1 MRANRLVLLSLGLV
15 ICLASYST
23 AREAREI
30 TCIGNVVDE
39 QGRPIAGVKV
49 TFYKRVY
56 GETTYSSNIRP
67 AGEAETRTDGGF
79 SFSTNA
85 ESVSYRHGYIV
96 AERKGLALGL
106 ACWDMWQD
114 QDMEIKLGEPKELT
128 GIVVDEDGKPI
139 VGAEVGISRLWVG
152 SKLRFGEDLLQ
163 ALFKARTDSSGKFIF
178 TGLPEDAA
186 AEYLVKKAG
195 LATIDTYRYIP
206 PIGSRMHF
214 VAGQAD
220 THLVV
225 PPEARIEGVVVK
237 KDTGEPLAGVKLTA
251 MQDWGQAVVGR
262 ELPITTREDGTFGID
277 ALAAGKYRLQP
288 ARYREGPADWAT
300 EPVEVITKA
309 GKTST
314 GVKVELSKG
323 GLLQVAITE
332 AVSKEPVER
341 ANVVIQHQ
349 QSGRYILG
357 CSEKNGI
364 ARIRLMPGGYQV
376 LRVVKQGYTS
386 DKRRETATIEYGKTT
401 YIRWRLVG
409 QLNITG
415 VVRDEKGKPIE
426 GAELRVCPIDGR
438 SSTSD
443 AEGKFEVKILSAE
456 RKHNIHVSAEG
467 YGQGHIE
474 INTNYLV
481 DNHFDV
487 GVLTLPP
494 ANLSL
499 SGIVLDVND
508 APVAGALVSC
518 QGPSQPYRTT
528 RTDTEGKF
536 VLEKICNGKVRISA
550 RTSSK
555 QPLYGYI
562 ESSAG
567 ASDVKL
573 AVSVRGLN
581 AMFSVPEQSS
591 SSDDLPWPEAYNELA
606 ICNNIPI
613 VLTTPSLVGRPL
625 PELRPLKIEFST
637 DTSNKMILVCFWD
650 MEQRPSRH
658 CIRQLAENSE
668 DLAEKGVIVVS
679 VQSSGV
685 DEKWLKEWV
694 KEYKIP
700 FPSGTTTAEAGGDYF
715 TWGVKSLPWLILTD
729 RQHVV
734 QAEGFSL
741 AELGEK
747 LKGIN

>member
-1 MRANRLVLLSLGLV
+1 MRANGLVLLGLGLV
-15 ICLASYST
+15 ICLGGYST
-23 AREAREI
+23 AREVREI
-30 TCIGNVVDE
+30 TCTGKVVDE
-39 QGRPIAGVKV
+39 HSRPIAGVKV
-49 TFYKRVY
+49 TFYERVY

-67 AGEAETRTDGGF
+67 AGEAETRNDGAF

-85 ESVSYRHGYIV
+85 ESVSYRHGYVV
-96 AERKGLALGL
+96 AEKKGLALGL
-106 ACWDMWQD
+106 ACWDMWQN
-114 QDMEIKLGEPKELT
+114 QDMEIKLGEPKELA
-128 GIVVDEDGKPI
+128 GVVVDEGGKPI

-152 SKLRFGEDLLQ
+152 RNLRFGEDLLQ
-163 ALFKARTDSSGKFIF
+163 TLFKAGTDSSGKFVF
-178 TGLPEDAA
+178 TGLPEEAT

-206 PIGSRMHF
+206 PPGSRMHF
-214 VAGQAD
+214 IAEQAD
-220 THLVV
+220 THLVM
-225 PPEARIEGVVVK
+225 PPEARIEGIVVK
-237 KDTGEPLAGVKLTA
+237 KDTGEPLAGVKL
-251 MQDWGQAVVGR
+251 MVVQDWGRAVVGR
-262 ELPITTREDGTFGID
+262 ELLITTREDGTFGID
-277 ALAAGKYRLQP
+277 ALAAGKYQLHP
-288 ARYREGPADWAT
+288 ARAREGPADWVA
-300 EPVEVITKA
+300 EPVEVIAKA
-309 GKTST
+309 GKAST

-349 QSGRYILG
+349 QSGHYLLG

-364 ARIRLMPGGYQV
+364 ARMRLMPGGYQV

-386 DKRRETATIEYGKTT
+386 DRRRETATIEDGKTT
-401 YIRWRLVG
+401 CIGWQLAG
-409 QLNITG
+409 QLKIAG
-415 VVRDEKGKPIE
+415 VVRDEEGKPIE
-426 GAELRVCPIDGR
+426 GAKLRVCPIDGR

-443 AEGKFEVKILSAE
+443 ADGKFEVKILSAE
-456 RKHNIHVSAEG
+456 RRHNIHVSAEG
-467 YGQGHIE
+467 YGQGHIQ

-481 DNHFDV
+481 DNHLDV
-487 GVLTLPP
+487 GILTLPP

-528 RTDTEGKF
+528 KTDTEGKF
-536 VLEKICNGKVRISA
+536 VLEKICTGKVRISA
-550 RTSSK
+550 RTSGKS
-555 QPLYGYI
+555 PLYGDI

-567 ASDVKL
+567 ASEVKL

-581 AMFSVPEQSS
+581 AMSSVPEQSPS
-591 SSDDLPWPEAYNELA
+591 SGDVPWPDYNELA
-606 ICNNIPI
+606 ICNVPI
-613 VLTTPSLVGRPL
+613 ILTTPSLVGRPL

-637 DTSNKMILVCFWD
+637 DTSDKMILVCFWD

-658 CIRQLAENSE
+658 CIRQLATKAE

-679 VQSSGV
+679 VQASGV

-734 QAEGFSL
+734 QVEGFSL

-747 LKGIN
+747 LKQIAGE

>member
-1 MRANRLVLLSLGLV
+1 V
-15 ICLASYST
+15 ICLINHST
-23 AREAREI
+23 ARQAKGT
-30 TCIGNVVDE
+30 TCTGNVVDE
-39 QGRPIAGVKV
+39 QSRPIV
-49 TFYKRVY
+49 YERVC
-56 GETTYSSNIRP
+56 GETTYSYNIRL
-67 AGEAETRTDGGF
+67 AGEAETRADGRF
-79 SFSTNA
+79 SFITNT
-85 ESVSYRHGYIV
+85 ESVSNGHGYVV
-96 AERKGLALGL
+96 AEKEGLAMGL
-106 ACWDMWQD
+106 AYWNMWRN

-128 GIVVDEDGKPI
+128 GVVVDEGGKPI
-139 VGAEVGISRLWVG
+139 VGADVGISRLWVG
-152 SKLRFGEDLLQ
+152 RNLRFGEDLLQ
-163 ALFKARTDSSGKFIF
+163 ALFKASTDSSGKFVF
-178 TGLPEDAA
+178 AGLPEEAT
-186 AEYLVKKAG
+186 AEYLARKAG
-195 LATIDTYRYIP
+195 CATIDTYRYIP
-206 PIGSRMHF
+206 PVDSKMHF

-220 THLVV
+220 IHLVM
-225 PPEARIEGVVVK
+225 PPEARIEGIVVK

-288 ARYREGPADWAT
+288 ARYREGPADWAA
-300 EPVEVITKA
+300 EPVEVITEA

-341 ANVVIQHQ
+341 ANVFIQHQ
-349 QSGRYILG
+349 QSGRYVLG

-364 ARIRLMPGGYQV
+364 ARIRLTPGGYQV
-376 LRVVKQGYTS
+376 LRIAKQGYTS
-386 DKRRETATIEYGKTT
+386 DRRREIAAIEDGKTT
-401 YIRWRLVG
+401 SIRWQLVG

-443 AEGKFEVKILSAE
+443 ADGEFEVKILSAE

-481 DNHFDV
+481 DNHLDV
-487 GVLTLPP
+487 GVLTLPR
-494 ANLSL
+494 ADLSL
-499 SGIVLDVND
+499 SGVVLDAND

-528 RTDTEGKF
+528 KTDTEGKF
-536 VLEKICNGKVRISA
+536 VLEKICTGKVRISA
-550 RTSSK
+550 HTSGKS
-555 QPLYGYI
+555 PLYGDI
-562 ESSAG
+562 ESDAG

-581 AMFSVPEQSS
+581 AMSSVPEQSPS
-591 SSDDLPWPEAYNELA
+591 SGDVPWPDAYNELA
-606 ICNNIPI
+606 ICSNIPI
-613 VLTTPSLVGRPL
+613 LLTTPSLVGRPL

-637 DTSNKMILVCFWD
+637 DTSDKMILVCFWD

-658 CIRQLAENSE
+658 CIRQLAEKAA
-668 DLAEKGVIVVS
+668 DLAEKGVIVIS

-685 DEKWLKEWV
+685 DEKTLKEWV
-694 KEYKIP
+694 KDYRIS
-700 FPSGTTTAEAGGDYF
+700 FPSGTTTAEAGGDSF
-715 TWGVKSLPWLILTD
+715 TWGVKALPWLILTD

-734 QAEGFSL
+734 QAEGFSFP
-741 AELGEK
+741 ELGEK